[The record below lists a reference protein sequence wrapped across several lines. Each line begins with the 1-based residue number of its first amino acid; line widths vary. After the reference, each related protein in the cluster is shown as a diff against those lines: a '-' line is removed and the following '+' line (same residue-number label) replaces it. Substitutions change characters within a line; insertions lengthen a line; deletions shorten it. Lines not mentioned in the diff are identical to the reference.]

1 MTEKLD
7 ELYELIKT
15 NTYETNEKILEL
27 IEDVDLYELVWP
39 NGETLLHWASAFN
52 NVKIIEHI
60 LENDLIHV
68 NISNYRG
75 TTSLIYACS
84 KDNTEAIVKLL
95 SYNANPYIKSG
106 FTGLRP
112 SETCELEEN
121 KILLEEYVS
130 KYVPLENLKV
140 KEGFNLYQ
148 SYSYREY
155 MWYLSNLDYF
165 TSKFKHIVHGFIPN
179 NNAKTY
185 YETGGAIM
193 LSTHLDSMLES
204 YYDLINNP
212 ESIIE
217 KSCLACGNTNDTK
230 RCSKCKQVYFCNKVC
245 QKFTHQIHKY
255 DCEKQN

>member
-1 MTEKLD
+1 MLD
-7 ELYELIKT
+7 ELYNLVKDCTEGSNQKIFELIK
-15 NTYETNEKILEL
+15 
-27 IEDVDLYELVWP
+27 DADLYGLVWP

-52 NVKIIEHI
+52 NTDIIEHI

-84 KDNTEAIVKLL
+84 KDNTDAIVKLL

-121 KILLEEYVS
+121 KILLEEYVN
-130 KYVPLENLKV
+130 KYVPLENLRV

-155 MWYLSNLDYF
+155 MWYLSNLDYY
-165 TSKFKHIVHGFIPN
+165 TSKFKHIIHGFTPN
-179 NNAKTY
+179 TNAKY
-185 YETGGAIM
+185 FYDTGGPIM
-193 LSTHLDSMLES
+193 LSNRLDSLLES

-217 KSCLACGNTNDTK
+217 KSCLACGETNDTK
-230 RCSKCKQVYFCNKVC
+230 RCSKCKQVYFCNKIC
-245 QKFTHQIHKY
+245 QKFAHPIHKY
-255 DCEKQN
+255 DCECKN